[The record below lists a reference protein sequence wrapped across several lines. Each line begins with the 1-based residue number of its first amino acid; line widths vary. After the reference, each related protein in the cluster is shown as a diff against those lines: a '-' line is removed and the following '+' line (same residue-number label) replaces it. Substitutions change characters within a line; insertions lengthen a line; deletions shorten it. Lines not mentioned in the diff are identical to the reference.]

1 MELKKLSVSNLVPW
15 NWFKDEDRR
24 VPQVQ
29 QSDGPADPLARMHQE
44 MDRLFDQTFRA
55 AGMPS
60 LFDRRLGME
69 SSSEVLLRPSVDI
82 TEHENSYEITVEVP
96 GIQEKDVKL
105 SLENQ
110 SLVISGEKRSEHES
124 RDEGKV
130 HFVERSYGHFQRV
143 LALPEDARAEDAK
156 AKFRDGVLKITLP
169 RDKSH
174 HVDRRH
180 IEIESDG

>member
-15 NWFKDEDRR
+15 NWFKHEERQT
-24 VPQVQ
+24 PEVQ
-29 QSDGPADPLARMHQE
+29 RTDGPADPLMRMHQE

-55 AGMPS
+55 AGIPS
-60 LFDRRLGME
+60 LFDRQVEGQ
-69 SSSEVLLRPSVDI
+69 SSSEVLLRPNVDI
-82 TEHENSYEITVEVP
+82 AEHENAYEITVEVP
-96 GIQEKDVKL
+96 GIKEDDVQL

-124 RDEGKV
+124 RDDGKV
-130 HFVERSYGHFQRV
+130 HFVERRYGRFQRV

-174 HVDRRH
+174 HRERRH
-180 IEIESDG
+180 IAIESSE